1 MGYDALGPGLAGA
14 TKEMVM
20 SNDSQADP
28 GLVAHIYAAAA
39 AQAIARQDG
48 PSFEEIL
55 AQSVEAA
62 RVFSQEAAARN
73 NKQMNGWLGALPSM
87 K

>member
-1 MGYDALGPGLAGA
+1 
-14 TKEMVM
+14 M
-20 SNDSQADP
+20 SNASHPDH

-39 AQAIARQDG
+39 AQVISRQEG

-55 AQSVEAA
+55 AQSIEAA
-62 RVFSQEAAARN
+62 RIFAQQMAAHESR
-73 NKQMNGWLGALPSM
+73 QMDNWLGSVPGM

>member
-1 MGYDALGPGLAGA
+1 
-14 TKEMVM
+14 M
-20 SNDSQADP
+20 SNPIKPDH

-39 AQAIARQDG
+39 AQAISRQEG

-55 AQSVEAA
+55 AQSIEAA
-62 RVFSQEAAARN
+62 RVFAQEVAARDS
-73 NKQMNGWLGALPSM
+73 KQMDNWLGSLPSM